1 MSENKNAAAQ
11 PVYGK
16 QKKKETLGRITLRR
30 LLNDRM
36 ARIGLVIVT
45 IVILLSVFSGV
56 IAPYEYTKMDL
67 SSRFQGPSLQHLFGT
82 DEMGRDIF
90 SRMLIG
96 SRYSLSIGVITVAIS
111 AAIGIAIG
119 AVCGYYGGMVDTVIM
134 RVIDVF
140 QAVPRLVLAI
150 AIGAAM
156 GPGFKNCILA
166 LSISGIPAYVR
177 MTRASVMNI
186 RKMEFLEAA
195 GSINCTDPRIIFK
208 HVLPNAISPMIVQ
221 MTMGIAAGIISASSL
236 SFVGLGVQPPEPE
249 WGAMLSA
256 GRSYIQDYPYLTVCP
271 GLTIMITV
279 LALNMIGDALRDA
292 LDPKLKD

>member
-1 MSENKNAAAQ
+1 MSENKNTVNQ
-11 PVYGK
+11 QVSGK
-16 QKKKETLGRITLRR
+16 KKKKETLGRITMRR
-30 LLNDRM
+30 LARDRM
-36 ARIGLVIVT
+36 AQIGFCIMVVI
-45 IVILLSVFSGV
+45 ILASLFSSVL
-56 IAPYEYTKMDL
+56 APYDYTKMDL
-67 SSRFQGPSLQHLFGT
+67 PSRFQSPSLKHLFGT

-96 SRYSLSIGVITVAIS
+96 SRYSLSIGIITVAIS
-111 AAIGIAIG
+111 ATIGIIIG
-119 AVCGYYGGMVDTVIM
+119 SICGYYGGRVDTIVM
-134 RVIDVF
+134 RLIDIF
-140 QAVPRLVLAI
+140 QAVPNLVLAI

-156 GPGFKNCILA
+156 GPGFKNCIVA
-166 LSISGIPAYVR
+166 LSVSGIPAYVR

-195 GSINCTDPRIIFK
+195 SAINCTDARIIFK

-221 MTMGIAAGIISASSL
+221 MTMGIATGIITASSL

-256 GRSYIQDYPYLTVCP
+256 GRSYIRDYSYLTTCP
-271 GLTIMITV
+271 GLTIIVTV

-292 LDPKLKD
+292 MDPKLKD

>member
-1 MSENKNAAAQ
+1 MHKNRTTAAPGYA
-11 PVYGK
+11 GK
-16 QKKKETLGRITLRR
+16 QKKKETLLRITFRR
-30 LLNDRM
+30 LAKDRM
-36 ARIGLVIVT
+36 AQVGFILMVI
-45 IVILLSVFSGV
+45 ILLSATLGSIF
-56 IAPYEYTKMDL
+56 APYDYTAIDL
-67 SSRFQGPSLQHLFGT
+67 TNRFQSPSLEHLFGT
-82 DEMGRDIF
+82 DDMGRDIF
-90 SRMLIG
+90 SRMMVG
-96 SRYSLSIGVITVAIS
+96 ARYSLSIGVITVAIS
-111 AAIGIAIG
+111 ATVGILIG
-119 AVCGYYGGMVDTVIM
+119 AICGFYGGLADTIIM
-134 RVIDVF
+134 RIIDIF

-166 LSISGIPAYVR
+166 LSISGVPSFVR

-186 RKMEFLEAA
+186 RNMEFLEAA
-195 GSINCTDPRIIFK
+195 SAINCTDPRILFR

-221 MTMGIAAGIISASSL
+221 MTMGIATGIISASSL

-256 GRSYIQDYPYLTVCP
+256 GRSFIQDYPYLTMCP
-271 GLTIMITV
+271 GLVIMVTV

>member
-1 MSENKNAAAQ
+1 MSEKKNTVAQ
-11 PVYGK
+11 LSGK
-16 QKKKETLGRITLRR
+16 QRKKESLGRITLRR
-30 LLNDRM
+30 LSKDRM
-36 ARIGLVIVT
+36 ARIGFCIMVVL
-45 IVILLSVFSGV
+45 ILASVFSGV
-56 IAPYEYTKMDL
+56 IAPYDYTKMDL
-67 SSRFQGPSLQHLFGT
+67 TNRFQKPSLEHLFGT

-111 AAIGIAIG
+111 ATVGIIIGSL
-119 AVCGYYGGMVDTVIM
+119 CGYYGGVVDTVVM
-134 RVIDVF
+134 RIIDIF
-140 QAVPRLVLAI
+140 QAVPNLVLAI

-156 GPGFKNCILA
+156 GPGFGNCILA
-166 LSISGIPAYVR
+166 LSISGIPGYVR

-195 GSINCTDPRIIFK
+195 DAINCTDLRIIFR

-221 MTMGIAAGIISASSL
+221 MTMGIAGGIISASSL

-249 WGAMLSA
+249 WGALLSA
-256 GRSYIQDYPYLTVCP
+256 GRSYIRDYPYLTMCP

>member
-1 MSENKNAAAQ
+1 MSEKNTAAAQ
-11 PVYGK
+11 QVSGK

-30 LLNDRM
+30 LAKDRM
-36 ARIGLVIVT
+36 ARIGFCIMLVLV
-45 IVILLSVFSGV
+45 LASVFSSV
-56 IAPYEYTKMDL
+56 IAPYDYTKMDL
-67 SSRFQGPSLQHLFGT
+67 PNRFQGPSLQHLFGT

-96 SRYSLSIGVITVAIS
+96 SRYSLSIGIITVSIS
-111 AAIGIAIG
+111 ATIGIIIG
-119 AVCGYYGGMVDTVIM
+119 ALCGYYGGVVDTVVM
-134 RVIDVF
+134 RIIDIF
-140 QAVPRLVLAI
+140 QAVPNLVLAI

-156 GPGFKNCILA
+156 GPGFRNCILA
-166 LSISGIPAYVR
+166 LSISGIPGYVR

-195 GSINCTDPRIIFK
+195 SAINCTDPRIIFR
-208 HVLPNAISPMIVQ
+208 HVLPNAFSPMIVQ

-256 GRSYIQDYPYLTVCP
+256 GRSYIRDYPYLTMCP
-271 GLTIMITV
+271 GLTIMTTV